1 MNKINIGKL
10 EEYLI
15 KFIIV
20 VSWTFLNIY
29 LNVFSDTKTIII
41 SSIIIFIFLIFF
53 LKKIKIKTIDKKYF
67 WISLL
72 ISIYANNI
80 FINTIKTNSTISISN
95 NFYSSIFYL
104 LIGTIMLPSIIFI
117 TYTII
122 INFKKYLKKIEKL
135 SKVEKR
141 YLIITVIIASIL
153 SFIVV
158 NNTTAFGSTKNNNYE
173 NDVIYTSDS
182 NYLTTIDVWSTVGCI
197 ENDIRQPFFGVFS
210 LPFSIVAHLVS
221 DLVFF
226 IPKTYS
232 YEFTMII
239 TQYMLIAFSIIF
251 LARILKVK
259 EKNKKYLFCLLTLNY
274 PVILFGLLLEQYAV
288 SLFYLTLTIYMF
300 KINKK
305 DEINNAYIA
314 AVGTISTSAVLFPL
328 ITKYDN
334 FKNWFKKVFKC
345 FKNAIAILIL
355 SGRFTLFFTL
365 PEKLESLLK
374 FTGAKVSFYDKLCQY
389 LNFIETL
396 FLSNKGIVTYDKNI
410 SSGLIYYSYQMNKT
424 STLSIVGIIILI
436 ICLISYILNHKEYM
450 AKISF
455 GWVLFSIILL
465 LFIGWGTSEN
475 GLILYSLYFYWAFYI
490 LYYLL
495 LKKLIKKEK
504 IFNYIILIS
513 SILIF
518 IKSIPTIYDLFNFAI
533 KYYPR

>member
-15 KFIIV
+15 KFIII
-20 VSWTFLNIY
+20 VSWPILNIY
-29 LNVFSDTKTIII
+29 LNIFYDKKTIII
-41 SSIIIFIFLIFF
+41 SSIIIIIFLIFF

-72 ISIYANNI
+72 ISIYITNI
-80 FINTIKTNSTISISN
+80 FIDIIKTNLNTLISN

-104 LIGTIMLPSIIFI
+104 VIGTIILPSIIFI
-117 TYTII
+117 VYCVI
-122 INFKKYLKKIEKL
+122 INLKNYLKKIEKL
-135 SKVEKR
+135 SKVEKG
-141 YLIITVIIASIL
+141 YLIITIIIASVV
-153 SFIVV
+153 SFAVV
-158 NNTTAFGSTKNNNYE
+158 NNSTAFGSTKNY
-173 NDVIYTSDS
+173 DYDIIYTSDS
-182 NYLTTIDVWSTVGCI
+182 SYLTKIDVWSNIGCL

-210 LPFSIVAHLVS
+210 LPFAIIAHLVS

-226 IPKTYS
+226 IPKSYS

-239 TQYMLIAFSIIF
+239 TQYILIALSIIF
-251 LARILKVK
+251 LTRILKVK
-259 EKNKKYLFCLLTLNY
+259 EKNKKYLYSLLTLNY
-274 PVILFGLLLEQYAV
+274 PVILFGLLLEQYAI
-288 SLFYLTLTIYMF
+288 SLFYLILTIYMF

-314 AVGTISTSAVLFPL
+314 AVGTLSTSVVLFPL

-345 FKNAIAILIL
+345 FKNTILVLIL
-355 SGRFTLFFTL
+355 SGRLTLFFTL
-365 PEKLESLLK
+365 HKRLNFLLG
-374 FTGAKVSFYDKLCQY
+374 FTGTTVSFYDKLCQY

-396 FLSNKGIVTYDKNI
+396 FLSNKGIITYDKNI
-410 SSGLIYYSYQMNKT
+410 TSGLIYYSYQMDKT
-424 STLSIVGIIILI
+424 SSLNIVGIIILL
-436 ICLISYILNHKEYM
+436 ICLISYILNRKEYM

-455 GWVLFSIILL
+455 GWVFFSVIVL
-465 LFIGWGTSEN
+465 LFIGWGTAEN
-475 GLILYSLYFYWAFYI
+475 GLILYSLYFYWAFYV

-495 LKKLIKKEK
+495 FKKLIKNDK

-518 IKSIPTIYDLFNFAI
+518 IKSIPTLYDLINFAI